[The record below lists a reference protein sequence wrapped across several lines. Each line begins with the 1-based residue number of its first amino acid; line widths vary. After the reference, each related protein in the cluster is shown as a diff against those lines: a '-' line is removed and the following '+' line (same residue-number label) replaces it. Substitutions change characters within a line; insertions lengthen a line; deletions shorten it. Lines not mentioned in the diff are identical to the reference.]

1 MTDNPVAYDAET
13 DTLLVTLRP
22 WPGTEGDIGRVGG
35 TDAGDDL
42 VIHYAPDGEPWA
54 WEIEHASTHP
64 ELLAEA
70 LAAVRWAVADSH
82 AAA

>member
-1 MTDNPVAYDAET
+1 MTDNPVVYDAET

-54 WEIEHASTHP
+54 SLT
-64 ELLAEA
+64 
-70 LAAVRWAVADSH
+70 V
-82 AAA
+82 